1 MVPATL
7 GVVPD
12 GAGDTLN
19 SGLPISASIAGA
31 GGKARKQPETSTKQV
46 TEYGILESVDAAML
60 LMIVSTNYK

>member
-1 MVPATL
+1 MMVPATL

-31 GGKARKQPETSTKQV
+31 GGKARKQPETRLKQV
-46 TEYGILESVDAAML
+46 MECGTPENTDTA
-60 LMIVSTNYK
+60 T